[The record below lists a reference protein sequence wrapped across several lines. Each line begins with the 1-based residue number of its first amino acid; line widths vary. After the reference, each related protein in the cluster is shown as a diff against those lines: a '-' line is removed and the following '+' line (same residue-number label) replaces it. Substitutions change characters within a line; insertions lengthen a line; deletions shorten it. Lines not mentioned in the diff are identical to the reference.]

1 MTVNAIEDNEK
12 KLTPKEERF
21 CYEYVLLLNATKA
34 AISTGYS
41 ENSARQIA
49 ARLLSKVNIQNRIK
63 HLQDNLAE
71 TAEIS
76 ALRVLKEHEKIA
88 FSNAGQL
95 RDGWITLKEFEM
107 LTEEQKVCI
116 QEISSRQVKKV
127 NEEGEIIIEEWVKI
141 KLYDKQKSLDSI
153 KAMLGFDAPEK
164 HELTGKGGKDL
175 IIEPITIEIIDN
187 RDQVDAKDT
196 DNENIR

>member
-1 MTVNAIEDNEK
+1 LK
-12 KLTPKEERF
+12 
-21 CYEYVLLLNATKA
+21 
-34 AISTGYS
+34 G
-41 ENSARQIA
+41 
-49 ARLLSKVNIQNRIK
+49 
-63 HLQDNLAE
+63 NLAE

-95 RDGWITLKEFEM
+95 RDGWITLKEFES
-107 LTEEQKVCI
+107 LTDDQKTCI

-127 NEEGEIIIEEWVKI
+127 AEMGEIIIEEWVKI

-164 HELTGKGGKDL
+164 REITGKDGNPL
-175 IIEPITIEIIDN
+175 IPKEFMTEDEIIKEIEKI
-187 RDQVDAKDT
+187 RKVRDAK
-196 DNENIR
+196 